1 MHSVG
6 RQQLKAHR
14 RSVPFSLLHPQPCCH
29 SEQSSSQQATSKPCR
44 KPHSSRE
51 GCGSSIPL
59 SVSVQTTEKY
69 SAGCFSVVVLDSRIS
84 ACWEGLNP
92 GLMLPALASWSS
104 LTSLPIAMATRPV
117 SISQGKRRW
126 KRGQKE
132 ERRVV
137 LEEESLDSC
146 GPVLSGNF
154 MGGAGAWNTASLSP
168 GTNKTVGVLGGPLLF
183 PAEI

>member
-69 SAGCFSVVVLDSRIS
+69 SAGCFSGRQDLSLLGGSEPRS
-84 ACWEGLNP
+84 NASSP
-92 GLMLPALASWSS
+92 GLLVLSDLPAHSHGHQACLNF
-104 LTSLPIAMATRPV
+104 P
-117 SISQGKRRW
+117 GKE
-126 KRGQKE
+126 KME
-132 ERRVV
+132 
-137 LEEESLDSC
+137 
-146 GPVLSGNF
+146 
-154 MGGAGAWNTASLSP
+154 AGAERGKKSCP
-168 GTNKTVGVLGGPLLF
+168 GGRVPGQLWSCFVWEFHGWSRSMEHCLP
-183 PAEI
+183 